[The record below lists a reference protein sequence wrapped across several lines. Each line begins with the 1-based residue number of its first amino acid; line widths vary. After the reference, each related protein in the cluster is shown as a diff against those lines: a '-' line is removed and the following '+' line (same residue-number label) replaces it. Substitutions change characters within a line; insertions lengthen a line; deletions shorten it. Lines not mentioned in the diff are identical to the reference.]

1 MSILVVGG
9 DRLGCIDEKLRD
21 LGFTSIYHV
30 NGRKTRHI
38 NAISRKTDF
47 VLVLTDYVRHD
58 LCEKVKKES
67 KSLGIK
73 LMFAKRSW
81 SHIQKL
87 SEIKALPCQEN
98 TPTSQ

>member
-1 MSILVVGG
+1 MSIVVVGG
-9 DRLGCIDEKLRD
+9 DHLGGIDDKLRN
-21 LGFTSIYHV
+21 LGFTSIHHV
-30 NGRKTRHI
+30 NGRKTRHV
-38 NAISRKTDF
+38 NTSISRKTDF

-67 KSLGIK
+67 KNRGIK

-87 SEIKALPCQEN
+87 SEIKALPCK
-98 TPTSQ
+98 SKGR